1 MHWGSPIKNLVDM
14 DYCEISIENFFNMK
28 GEMPFDCFIQLG
40 PNKYTKIFKRGDIID
55 RKRFELYQTKGVKQM
70 FILRT
75 DRREYIAATERLVNK
90 ILSQKDIS
98 TMQAKEAI
106 EEMTEQTLFEIF
118 DDKIFD
124 EDTIRRAHT
133 TAKIYVQMLAADV
146 RTLAGFINLARNETY
161 LCRHSIATS
170 IFGLLLAKGAE
181 NQNEK
186 LLTIIGLSGIL
197 HDVGMSKLPKEI
209 NDADRKLTN
218 DEWALVKAHPL
229 VASKMVQPIEAFPVE
244 VQTTIEQHHEYWN
257 GKGYPKGLKGEEIF
271 YPARI
276 IAIADSFSALTTRR
290 AGRSLYSAEDALAI
304 MMTEEGSKYDPRL
317 LRTFIQLFAASK
329 KKTAA

>member
-1 MHWGSPIKNLVDM
+1 M
-14 DYCEISIENFFNMK
+14 DYCEISIDNFFNMK
-28 GEMPFDCFIQLG
+28 GEMPFDCYIQLG
-40 PNKYTKIFKRGDIID
+40 PHKYTKIFKKGDVID
-55 RKRFELYQTKGVKQM
+55 RKRFELYQTKGVTQI

-75 DRREYIAATERLVNK
+75 DRREYIAATERVVNR
-90 ILSQKDIS
+90 ILAQRDLS
-98 TMQAKEAI
+98 TAQAKEAI

-124 EDTIRRAHT
+124 EDSIRRAHT
-133 TAKIYVQMLAADV
+133 TAKIYVQMLNSDV
-146 RTLAGFINLARNETY
+146 RTLASFINLARHETY

-186 LLTIIGLSGIL
+186 LLTIVGLGGML

-218 DEWALVKAHPL
+218 EEWALVKAHPM
-229 VASKMVQPIEAFPVE
+229 VACKMVETIETFPVE
-244 VQTTIEQHHEYWN
+244 VRTAIEQHHEFWN
-257 GKGYPKGLKGEEIF
+257 GKGYPKGIKGEDIF

-290 AGRSLYSAEDALAI
+290 AGRALYTAEDALAI
-304 MMTEEGSKYDPRL
+304 MTTEEGAKYDPKL
-317 LRTFIQLFAASK
+317 LKIFIQLFSAAK
-329 KKTAA
+329 KKSAA